1 MPDTAFMPRYQSHKI
16 VSALEIAS
24 IDWTPN
30 AISTAGQMQG
40 GWTIMPADPGFEN
53 IKVDAN
59 FTARFMPKPGD
70 FVVWYEDGY
79 MSASPR
85 KAFLEG
91 YTRLGTSDSDVNPM
105 PQTKDFRGVAT
116 EIKHM
121 PPDRSLTSRDLEDLR
136 KWAVLMA
143 IDAHKHDVVP
153 AKDIVGLAAELERYV
168 LDGVPPKIVPV
179 VQDLPNQGQQG
190 QAQQSQGPDK
200 PAIWR

>member
-40 GWTIMPADPGFEN
+40 GWTIVPADPGFGHIN
-53 IKVDAN
+53 VDAN

-70 FVVWYEDGY
+70 FVVWYDDGY

-91 YTRLGTSDSDVNPM
+91 YTRLNTSDSGVNAV
-105 PQTKDFRGVAT
+105 PQPKDFRGVAT
-116 EIKHM
+116 EIKARA
-121 PPDRSLTSRDLEDLR
+121 DTSPQELR
-136 KWAVLMA
+136 RWAVQQAISANYTDETIVTMA
-143 IDAHKHDVVP
+143 AMI
-153 AKDIVGLAAELERYV
+153 ERYV
-168 LDGVPPKIVPV
+168 LDGEPAKVGGAVAQVLGQPG
-179 VQDLPNQGQQG
+179 VQAGSTLGA
-190 QAQQSQGPDK
+190 AQQRAGEV
-200 PAIWR
+200 WR